1 MDVPAEQLRATFRER
16 ASQYTVAEARLVLVR
31 QGATFHLVRGILRF
45 TRGPQVEG
53 ETRDYGSLVLARR
66 FISPEHAI
74 EFASQLP
81 AEKPASLSDI
91 SFEFPGECR
100 ISGPLG
106 VPYRELPIPVGYF
119 RLYDWPATIFAV
131 GTHATLLNIP
141 SGPFV
146 RPALPL
152 VVDGNYAASEWTG
165 INPRRG
171 LSDLNNAL
179 GVILPDYRARIR
191 RVRIGETRVEVE
203 PEVNMEDL
211 KVDLRA
217 VVEGYEVYHEVATA
231 RDGSRFT
238 FEIDR
243 TSRIIY
249 GFLVEQ
255 RQGAVLDWAL
265 LNLMSQSVVPE
276 VEFSSPVQHI
286 ARLLDEGENEE
297 VEFKEMLG
305 DGRTLVQSVVAFANT
320 KGGTILV
327 GVSDDARLVGTKPQ
341 EDQRRIAEWME
352 TRLDP
357 PVGVSFETMR
367 LDEKE
372 VLVVRVSKGANP
384 PYQQR
389 DNGVV
394 YVRRGSTDRPAR
406 RPELDEFYR
415 SQHGPTFPKWR

>member
-31 QGATFHLVRGILRF
+31 EGATFRFVRGILRF

-53 ETRDYGSLVLARR
+53 ETRDYGPLVLARR

-81 AEKPASLSDI
+81 AGKPASLSDI

-106 VPYRELPIPVGYF
+106 VPYREWPIPVGYF

-131 GTHATLLNIP
+131 GTSATLLNIP
-141 SGPFV
+141 SGPLV

-165 INPRRG
+165 INPRRS

-191 RVRIGETRVEVE
+191 RVQIGETRVEVE
-203 PEVNMEDL
+203 SEVNMEDL

-217 VVEGYEVYHEVATA
+217 MVEGYEVYHEVATA

-255 RQGAVLDWAL
+255 RQGTVLDWAL

-276 VEFSSPVQHI
+276 VEFSSPAQHI

-297 VEFKEMLG
+297 VEFKEVLG
-305 DGRTLVQSVVAFANT
+305 DGRTLIQSVVAFANT

-372 VLVVRVSKGANP
+372 VLVVRVSKGTNP

-415 SQHGPTFPKWR
+415 SRHGPTFPGWR